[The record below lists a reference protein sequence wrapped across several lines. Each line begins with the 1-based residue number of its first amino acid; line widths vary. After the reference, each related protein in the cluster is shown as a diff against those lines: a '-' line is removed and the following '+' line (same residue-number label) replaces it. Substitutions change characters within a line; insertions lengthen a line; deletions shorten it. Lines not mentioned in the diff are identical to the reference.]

1 VALQNQRLAVRRTR
15 NFQRGVPV
23 DWPRHKVHAALASG
37 MRALLDCDS
46 VVLHECA
53 GPWQR
58 LLSLNPGGGGMRELP
73 AGRGIVGFVLHT
85 GAGRLRPEP
94 PRPRPT
100 AAALETR
107 ARGAGPTRARERG
120 GGRQHGD
127 DRAGGDA
134 ADV

>member
-1 VALQNQRLAVRRTR
+1 MALQNQRLAVRRTR

-58 LLSLNPGGGGMRELP
+58 LLSLNPGGGGNGSEGGGGGGGMRELP
-73 AGRGIVGFVLHT
+73 AGRGIVGFVLRT
-85 GAGRLRPEP
+85 GAGRLRPQP
-94 PRPRPT
+94 PRPRPWS
-100 AAALETR
+100 
-107 ARGAGPTRARERG
+107 P
-120 GGRQHGD
+120 
-127 DRAGGDA
+127 
-134 ADV
+134 